1 MTKSETWKDVAEYEG
16 FYQVSNK
23 GNVRS
28 VDRRDLRGHKRG
40 GRILKPTYDKDG
52 YLRVTLCK
60 NGKHK
65 TKKVHRL
72 VAESFIPNPES
83 LSHINHMDEVK
94 DNNESSNLEWCTHR
108 YNMNYGTLIE
118 RTAQANSKKVKAINV
133 KTGEVL
139 TFNSVKEA
147 GSEGYGKGEV
157 SKASRGIY
165 KNGRN
170 GNLMGGDGRTY
181 KGYRWSYEQAEENEG
196 K

>member
-1 MTKSETWKDVAEYEG
+1 MTKSEIWKDVAGYEG

-28 VDRRDLRGHKRG
+28 VDRRDLRGHRRG

-139 TFNSVKEA
+139 IFNSVKEA

-181 KGYRWSYEQAEENEG
+181 KGFRWSYEKDEENVS